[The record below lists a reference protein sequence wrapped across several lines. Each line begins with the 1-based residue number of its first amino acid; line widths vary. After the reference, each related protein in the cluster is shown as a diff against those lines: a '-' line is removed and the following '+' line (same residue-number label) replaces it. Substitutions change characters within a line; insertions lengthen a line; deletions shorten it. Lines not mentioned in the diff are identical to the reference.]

1 MMILKPPLIQ
11 LEVCLLCWVY
21 TVVVAGWYEEEHSGV
36 CCSRSGAD
44 GEEICDG
51 ELAVF
56 YGIRTPGVPQAEIAT
71 GSAEDRQP

>member
-1 MMILKPPLIQ
+1 MIFKPPPVQ
-11 LEVCLLCWVY
+11 LEVCLLCRFY

-36 CCSRSGAD
+36 GCSRSGAD

-56 YGIRTPGVPQAEIAT
+56 YGIRTPSVPQAEIAT
-71 GSAEDRQP
+71 GCAEERQP

>member
-1 MMILKPPLIQ
+1 MIPKPPPIQ

-21 TVVVAGWYEEEHSGV
+21 TVVVAGWYDEEHSGV

-56 YGIRTPGVPQAEIAT
+56 DRIRSPCVPQGKIAT
-71 GSAEDRQP
+71 GSAEEC